1 MIVRMIQTYRLYEYF
16 LPKHY
21 DLHLTLEREQR
32 QFHGRVVMSGH
43 KPHAAHP
50 IMVHSKDLT
59 IHAAM
64 IDDTLVPTKPLAHDA
79 LQIGDGLPSGDYR
92 VTIEFSGTITDPMHG
107 LYPCYYEL
115 DGVKKEILATQ
126 FESHHAREVFPCID
140 EPEAKATFD
149 LTLVTEPGLTV
160 LSNMPVLKSKIQNP
174 TSTSFQ
180 TTPRMSTYLLA
191 FVVGELHATTATS
204 KNGTEVSVYSTLSQ
218 AKSSHRFALSEAVAL
233 IDHYDEYFG
242 VPYPLTTCAH
252 VGLPDFSALAMENW
266 GLITYREGYLL
277 ADNNTPVDQRR
288 YIATVIA
295 HELAHQWFGN
305 LVTMRWWDDLWLNES
320 FANVMEYL
328 ALDVLHPDWNVW
340 DDFAAKESTLALGRD
355 QYGSIQPVAYH
366 VRTPD
371 DIAAVFDKAI
381 LYSKGSR
388 LIRMTIA
395 YIGDEAFRRALK
407 QYFTDFAYGNTE
419 SHDLWRAMHA
429 ASSKHIES
437 LMDHW
442 LRHSGLPVVSVTT
455 HGDGYQLTQHR
466 LSVGRTSESTVW
478 PIPLAARDEH
488 FPELLHDHSHT
499 VDTATSPQLNVEGVG
514 HFVTNYDDAS
524 WAAMCELVRSDN
536 LSTVERGLLLYE
548 TAMLA
553 QSGHYTTERLFDLL
567 EHYRGE
573 TSSAVWLIIGVV
585 IGTLSVASENRIDR
599 TPFDTYV
606 QTLLGPAYER
616 YGLHRTFAGDG
627 DRTTQGIV
635 NELLIHHGH
644 SESISAALTLFREA
658 DDIARI
664 AGDLQDA
671 IYSAVAIAGSQRD
684 LHRLVHLYS
693 TTHDAHQRDV
703 IARALSTSRKT
714 SSLHVWV
721 NALHDTDTVKLQDLP
736 FWFYYLMR
744 NPVSR
749 EATWQW
755 LHDQW
760 DWLVANFGGHALE
773 KFPMYAAKVMHGD
786 DWLRRYRDFFETHDD
801 PTIRRA
807 VRVGIDEITARTE
820 WVERDGNVIRDLC
833 R

>member
-1 MIVRMIQTYRLYEYF
+1 MSSTLRLYEYF

-32 QFHGRVVMSGH
+32 QFHGRVVMIGH
-43 KPHAAHP
+43 KAHAAHP

-160 LSNMPVLKSKIQNP
+160 LSNMPAKRGQIAEGRLQ
-174 TSTSFQ
+174 TEFQ

-191 FVVGELHATTATS
+191 FVVGELHSTTATS
-204 KNGTEVSVYSTLSQ
+204 KNGTKVSVYSTLSQ
-218 AKSSHRFALSEAVAL
+218 AKSSHRFALDEAVAL

-242 VPYPLTTCAH
+242 VPYPLSTCAH
-252 VGLPDFSALAMENW
+252 VALPDFSALAMENW

-288 YIATVIA
+288 AIATVIA

-328 ALDVLHPDWNVW
+328 ALDALHPDWNVW

-395 YIGDEAFRRALK
+395 YIGDEAFRRALR

-429 ASSKHIES
+429 ASGKHIES

-455 HGDGYQLTQHR
+455 HGGGYQLAQHR
-466 LSVGRTSESTVW
+466 LSVGRTSESTLW

-488 FPELLHDHSHT
+488 FPELLRDHHHT
-499 VDTATSPQLNVEGVG
+499 VDAATSPQLNINGVG
-514 HFVTNYDDAS
+514 HFVTQYDDAS
-524 WAAMCELVRSDN
+524 WAAMCELVRTN
-536 LSTVERGLLLYE
+536 QLSTVERGLLLYE

-553 QSGHYTTERLFDLL
+553 QSGHYSTQRLFDLL
-567 EHYRGE
+567 RYYCDE
-573 TSSAVWLIIGVV
+573 TSSAIWLIIGSV
-585 IGTLSVASENRIDR
+585 INAVSIASESCLNR
-599 TPFDTYV
+599 TQFDAYV
-606 QTLLGPAYER
+606 QNFLAPAYE
-616 YGLHRTFAGDG
+616 
-627 DRTTQGIV
+627 
-635 NELLIHHGH
+635 
-644 SESISAALTLFREA
+644 
-658 DDIARI
+658 
-664 AGDLQDA
+664 
-671 IYSAVAIAGSQRD
+671 
-684 LHRLVHLYS
+684 
-693 TTHDAHQRDV
+693 
-703 IARALSTSRKT
+703 
-714 SSLHVWV
+714 
-721 NALHDTDTVKLQDLP
+721 
-736 FWFYYLMR
+736 
-744 NPVSR
+744 
-749 EATWQW
+749 
-755 LHDQW
+755 
-760 DWLVANFGGHALE
+760 
-773 KFPMYAAKVMHGD
+773 
-786 DWLRRYRDFFETHDD
+786 
-801 PTIRRA
+801 
-807 VRVGIDEITARTE
+807 
-820 WVERDGNVIRDLC
+820 
-833 R
+833 